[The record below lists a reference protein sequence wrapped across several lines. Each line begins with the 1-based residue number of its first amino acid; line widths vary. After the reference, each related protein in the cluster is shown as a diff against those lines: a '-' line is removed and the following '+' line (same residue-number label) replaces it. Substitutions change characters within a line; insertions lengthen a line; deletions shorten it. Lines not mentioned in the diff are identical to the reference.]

1 MRITSIILFLLIS
14 INSFCQWQQ
23 TEGPITNIGI
33 SDIVSCD
40 SAVIASAPCGTF
52 ISTNNGDSWTPVN
65 PANFNTHV
73 IFKNELYL
81 GGESIRKVLQINE
94 HWIESYSLYKKGKT
108 SGFYSD
114 DQNIYAALE
123 DAGFYYSNNGKNW
136 TNFNDGLPSEGH
148 TTTSNT
154 TYYLHDLFAIDG
166 NKQYIFVGTKEG
178 IYRTQKT
185 NLNWTSVNNN
195 LDNIK
200 VNAILCK
207 DTIVFIAKENK
218 IYKSVD
224 NGTTWQLSNT
234 FSSND
239 RINKL
244 IAINDSIFALTKLE
258 GIYIS
263 DNNGT
268 DWTANNNGLKYL
280 STSSITKHK
289 NQFFLANEDGV
300 FIDIMNWQ
308 KVSRHIIC
316 SHILD
321 LEKND
326 SCIAA
331 IDFYNVSITKDK
343 GLSWDN
349 STDSISM
356 GIVWNIVN
364 LDNTLLFVANSP
376 EYVPQKNLTYIT
388 SDNGSTWQNKT
399 DLIFDHTTFKL
410 KSSGNNVIA
419 VGNDYV
425 FLSKDKGTTWKNISP
440 PVGLTCNWYYDAVFV
455 GNDIYLAACGNRE
468 IIKSSDFGL
477 SWDFIN
483 EGLPNE
489 NVYKLGECQG
499 VLFAA
504 LEYSYLFRLENNNKT
519 WEYSGKGLPKDNLI
533 LSTMINDFT
542 SNEKYFFLCTTDSVY
557 ASKNQGKA
565 WSIINQGLPKFPDN
579 YWSGALLL
587 DANTLYFGTNNYGV
601 WKQDISDLQL
611 PDIPVEEVEN
621 FLVYPNPTR
630 DLIYFKLPQNDIG
643 ETIEF
648 IDITGTV
655 IYASEI
661 NENKLNIKNIPAG
674 LYIIKIKSLK
684 NEIYISKVLNI
695 K

>member
-1 MRITSIILFLLIS
+1 MRITSILLFLITS

-23 TEGPITNIGI
+23 TEGPITNISM

-40 SAVIASAPCGTF
+40 SALIASAPCGTF
-52 ISTNNGDSWTPVN
+52 ISADEGDSWSPVN
-65 PANFNTHV
+65 PANFNTHT

-81 GGESIRKVLQINE
+81 GGESIRKAIQINE
-94 HWIESYSLYKKGKT
+94 NWIEIYSLYKKGRT
-108 SGFYSD
+108 SGFHSD

-123 DAGFYYSNNGKNW
+123 NSGFYYSNNGKNW

-148 TTTSNT
+148 TNTSNT
-154 TYYLHDLFAIDG
+154 TYYTHDLFAIDG
-166 NKQYIFVGTKEG
+166 NEQYIFVGTKEG
-178 IYRTQKT
+178 IYRTLKT
-185 NLNWTSVNNN
+185 NLNWLAVNNN
-195 LDNIK
+195 LDNKK

-207 DTIVFIAKENK
+207 NGTVFIAKENK
-218 IYKSVD
+218 IYKSD
-224 NGTTWQLSNT
+224 NNGTTWQLSNT
-234 FSSND
+234 FSSDD

-258 GIYIS
+258 GIYVS

-268 DWTANNNGLKYL
+268 DWTTKNTGLNSL
-280 STSSITKHK
+280 SASGITKHK

-300 FIDIMNWQ
+300 FRDITNWQ

-331 IDFYNVSITKDK
+331 IDFNNVSITNDK
-343 GLSWDN
+343 GLSWDKA
-349 STDSISM
+349 TESISM
-356 GIVWNIVN
+356 GIVWNIVD

-388 SDNGSTWQNKT
+388 SDNGSSWQNKT
-399 DLIFDHTTFKL
+399 DLIYDHTTFKL
-410 KSSGNNVIA
+410 KASGNKVIA
-419 VGNDYV
+419 VGNVYV
-425 FLSKDKGTTWKNISP
+425 FLSEDKGTTWKNISP
-440 PVGLTCNWYYDAVFV
+440 PSGLVCNNYDDALFV
-455 GNDIYLAACGNRE
+455 GNEIYIAACGNRE
-468 IIKSSDFGL
+468 IIKTSDFGL
-477 SWDFIN
+477 NWDFVN
-483 EGLPNE
+483 EGLPNKR
-489 NVYKLGECQG
+489 VYKLGECQG

-504 LEYSYLFRLENNNKT
+504 LEYSYLFRLDNNNKT
-519 WEYSGKGLPKDNLI
+519 WEYSGKGLPKNSPA
-533 LSTMINDFT
+533 LSTSINDFT
-542 SNEKYFFLCTTDSVY
+542 SNKNYFFLCTPDSVY
-557 ASKNQGKA
+557 ASKNQGKT
-565 WSIINQGLPKFPDN
+565 WSNINQGLPKFPDN

-587 DANTLYFGTNNYGV
+587 DANTLYYGTNNYGV

-611 PDIPVEEVEN
+611 PDIPVQEAEN
-621 FLVYPNPTR
+621 FIVYPNPAR

-655 IYASEI
+655 IYASGI
-661 NENKLNIKNIPAG
+661 DENKLNIKNIPAG

-684 NEIYISKVLNI
+684 NEIYISKIFKI

>member
-1 MRITSIILFLLIS
+1 MRITSIIFFLLIS

-23 TEGPITNIGI
+23 TEGPITNISM
-33 SDIVSCD
+33 SDIASYD
-40 SAVIASAPCGTF
+40 SALIASAPCGTF
-52 ISTNNGDSWTPVN
+52 ISTDEGDSWSPVN
-65 PANFNTHV
+65 PANFNTHT

-94 HWIESYSLYKKGKT
+94 DWIESYSLYKKGKT
-108 SGFYSD
+108 SGFYTD

-123 DAGFYYSNNGKNW
+123 DGGFYYSNNGKNW
-136 TNFNDGLPSEGH
+136 NKFNDGLPSEIYYE
-148 TTTSNT
+148 TSGIFY
-154 TYYLHDLFAIDG
+154 TYDLFAIDG
-166 NKQYIFVGTKEG
+166 NEQYIFAGTKEG
-178 IYRTQKT
+178 IYRTLKT
-185 NLNWTSVNNN
+185 NLNWSVVNNN

-207 DTIVFIAKENK
+207 DSIVFIAKENK
-218 IYKSVD
+218 IYKSVN

-234 FSSND
+234 FSSDD

-258 GIYIS
+258 GIYVS
-263 DNNGT
+263 NNNGI
-268 DWTANNNGLKYL
+268 DWTAKNTGLKSL

-300 FIDIMNWQ
+300 FRDITNWQ
-308 KVSRHIIC
+308 NVSRHIIC

-331 IDFYNVSITKDK
+331 IDFNNVSITKNK
-343 GLSWDN
+343 GLSWGN
-349 STDSISM
+349 STESISM
-356 GIVWNIVN
+356 GIVWNIVD

-388 SDNGSTWQNKT
+388 SDNGSSWQNKT
-399 DLIFDHTTFKL
+399 DLIYDHTTFKL
-410 KSSGNNVIA
+410 KASGNKVIA
-419 VGNDYV
+419 VGNVYV
-425 FLSKDKGTTWKNISP
+425 FLSEDKGTTWKNISP
-440 PVGLTCNWYYDAVFV
+440 PSGLVCNNYDDALFV
-455 GNDIYLAACGNRE
+455 GNEIYIAACGNRE
-468 IIKSSDFGL
+468 IIKTSDFGL
-477 SWDFIN
+477 NWEFIN
-483 EGLPNE
+483 DGLPNE
-489 NVYKLGECQG
+489 RVYKLGECQG

-504 LEYSYLFRLENNNKT
+504 LEFSYLFRLENNSKT
-519 WEYSGKGLPKDNLI
+519 WEYSGKGLPKNSPG
-533 LSTMINDFT
+533 LSTSINDFT
-542 SNEKYFFLCTTDSVY
+542 SNENYFFLCTPDSVY
-557 ASKNQGKA
+557 ASNNQGKT
-565 WSIINQGLPKFPDN
+565 WSNINQGLPKLPN
-579 YWSGALLL
+579 YYWSGALLL
-587 DANTLYFGTNNYGV
+587 DANILYFGTNNYGV

-621 FLVYPNPTR
+621 FIAYPNPTT

-684 NEIYISKVLNI
+684 NEIYISKILKI